1 MSESTQ
7 LCDVLTIERTAE
19 YLGTVPGELRYSLAN
34 LKPAAGFS
42 LRDRA

>member
-19 YLGTVPGELRYSLAN
+19 CLGVVPGKVRISLAN
-34 LKPAAGFS
+34 MKATAGFS
-42 LRDRA
+42 